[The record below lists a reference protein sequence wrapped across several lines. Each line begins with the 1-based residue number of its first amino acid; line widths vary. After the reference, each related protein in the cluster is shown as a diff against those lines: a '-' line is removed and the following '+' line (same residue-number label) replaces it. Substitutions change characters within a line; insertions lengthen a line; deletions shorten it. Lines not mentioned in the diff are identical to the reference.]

1 MYVIRT
7 QKLATWLINK
17 GFEMLKIDDN
27 KEDDRFKCFLF
38 DDTPVLRAMVKQY
51 SLQLNSTRR

>member
-17 GFEMLKIDDN
+17 GFEMVKIDKN
-27 KEDDRFKCFLF
+27 KEDSRFKVFLF
-38 DDTPVLRAMVKQY
+38 EDTPVLRAMVKQY
-51 SLQLNSTRR
+51 QLQLNSTRR

>member
-27 KEDDRFKCFLF
+27 KENRFKVFLF